1 MQRSVPVA
9 DVGIARQQE
18 SLIVTP
24 VIEQPLLDQDFHLV
38 PSGRAHISTGVQCA
52 CCADAWNI
60 MKLRLPIAFASLLQ
74 GLGVAGMNG

>member
-9 DVGIARQQE
+9 GVGIARQQE

-38 PSGRAHISTGVQCA
+38 PSGRAHISTGVQGA

-60 MKLRLPIAFASLLQ
+60 MKLLLPFATAGVLQ
-74 GLGVAGMNG
+74 CFGVAGMNG